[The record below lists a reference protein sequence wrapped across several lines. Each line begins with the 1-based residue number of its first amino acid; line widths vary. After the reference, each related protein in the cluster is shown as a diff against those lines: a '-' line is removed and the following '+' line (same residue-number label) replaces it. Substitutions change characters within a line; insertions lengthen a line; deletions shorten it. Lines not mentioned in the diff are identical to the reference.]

1 VTGKRNTHSY
11 SKTVHILIWE
21 IMYGHPTQHFLL
33 LGNWL
38 STMAHLLDLTS
49 CDDYVERGQ
58 KGKVHHNKS
67 VTEDELNYRTW

>member
-1 VTGKRNTHSY
+1 
-11 SKTVHILIWE
+11 
-21 IMYGHPTQHFLL
+21 MYGHPTQHFLL